1 MRNSHAIIVAGA
13 LLAVCSGGAIMWT
26 NRYQIDQPFEP
37 LLFRRYDRWTGRVEI
52 CSSYYDNKTYCGEE
66 LTRRTDEAVRAQ
78 HTYANEKFLS
88 WGYSQD
94 EINRWPQNVLDG
106 ARNMVANSGGS
117 KAALDDWLKSNHV
130 K

>member
-1 MRNSHAIIVAGA
+1 LARPAHA
-13 LLAVCSGGAIMWT
+13 S
-26 NRYQIDQPFEP
+26 
-37 LLFRRYDRWTGRVEI
+37 DRGRV
-52 CSSYYDNKTYCGEE
+52 YYDNKTYCGEE
-66 LTRRTDEAVRAQ
+66 LTRRSDEAIGAQ
-78 HTYANEKFLS
+78 YAHANEKFLS

-94 EINRWPQNVLDG
+94 EIDHWPQSVLDG